1 MSQPALLSAL
11 LLGLTAGV
19 APGPLLTLLIGETLR
34 HGHGA
39 GVRVALS
46 PLITDLPIIGLALLL
61 AQGLAGAQAFLG
73 GISIAGSLF
82 LFFLAF
88 DLLRGAGTPTEAETG
103 RAEGSLLRGVLT
115 NLLNPHPYL
124 FWIGVGVPLL
134 VKSMEQSGATGALLF
149 IFLFYLAMVGTKV
162 GLALLLHRG
171 RGLLSGPVYRLLL
184 RLLGLLMGGLGLA
197 LLDDG
202 ISRLS

>member
-1 MSQPALLSAL
+1 MNQPVLLSAL

-34 HGHGA
+34 HGRGA

-46 PLITDLPIIGLALLL
+46 PLLTDLPIIGLALLL
-61 AQGLAGAQAFLG
+61 ARGLAGSRPFLG
-73 GISIAGSLF
+73 GISIAGALF
-82 LFFLAF
+82 LFLLAF
-88 DLLRGAGTPTEAETG
+88 DLLRGAGVASGTERG
-103 RAEGSLLRGVLT
+103 GAEGSLLRGVLT

-134 VKSMEQSGATGALLF
+134 VRSMEQGGQAGAVLF
-149 IFLFYLAMVGTKV
+149 VLLFYLAMVGTKV

-171 RGLLSGPVYRLLL
+171 RDLLSGAAYRLLL
-184 RLLGLLMGGLGLA
+184 RLLGLLMGGLGLTLFA
-197 LLDDG
+197 EG
-202 ISRLS
+202 ITRLS